1 MPKACEM
8 RAIAWRRM
16 KEGGFWPVLAGF
28 ALVFLLGALAET
40 AIRRFGIWQGWIWN
54 MPLLDFLDQMGVA
67 YEPEMEQLLATAT
80 IPYVEPG
87 YRLAAAVAHAM
98 WEGVLAFGG
107 AVLAIAVMRGGAT
120 AFQAF
125 SGFRWPIRT
134 AALGFLR
141 ALLVFLWSLLFLVPG
156 ICASYSYRMAFL
168 LLADHPDWSPW
179 RAIQES
185 KRLMRGH
192 RWRLACLD
200 ASFIGWFLLV
210 VVTFG
215 FAGLFVTPYFATANA
230 AFYEDLLDRTG
241 N

>member
-8 RAIAWRRM
+8 RAVAWRRM
-16 KEGGFWPVLAGF
+16 KEGGFWPILAGF
-28 ALVFLLGALAET
+28 ALVFLLGALADT
-40 AIRRFGIWQGWIWN
+40 AIRRFGAWQGWIWN
-54 MPLLDFLDQMGVA
+54 MPVLDFLDQLGIA

-87 YRLAAAVAHAM
+87 YRIAAAVAHAM
-98 WEGVLAFGG
+98 WEGILAFGG

-141 ALLVFLWSLLFLVPG
+141 ALLVFLWSLLLLVPG
-156 ICASYSYRMAFL
+156 VIASYSYRMAFL

-185 KRLMRGH
+185 KRMMRGH

-210 VVTFG
+210 AVTFG
-215 FAGLFVTPYFATANA
+215 LAGLFVTPYFATANA

>member
-1 MPKACEM
+1 
-8 RAIAWRRM
+8 
-16 KEGGFWPVLAGF
+16 
-28 ALVFLLGALAET
+28 
-40 AIRRFGIWQGWIWN
+40 
-54 MPLLDFLDQMGVA
+54 
-67 YEPEMEQLLATAT
+67 
-80 IPYVEPG
+80 
-87 YRLAAAVAHAM
+87 
-98 WEGVLAFGG
+98 
-107 AVLAIAVMRGGAT
+107 
-120 AFQAF
+120 
-125 SGFRWPIRT
+125 
-134 AALGFLR
+134 
-141 ALLVFLWSLLFLVPG
+141 
-156 ICASYSYRMAFL
+156 MAFL